1 MENWQARRDR
11 EEQEKMKNQEIKSA
25 QQQHSNKQS
34 HHHDQHSHI
43 VNQNSSGHLHHS
55 VVQNDLKLGLSMSGV
70 GGIGSNL
77 GMMTGFEKP
86 NQDLLKSVS
95 KINS

>member
-1 MENWQARRDR
+1 
-11 EEQEKMKNQEIKSA
+11 MKNQEIKSA
-25 QQQHSNKQS
+25 QQQHNSNKQSS

-43 VNQNSSGHLHHS
+43 VNQNSGGHLHHS

-77 GMMTGFEKP
+77 GMMSGYEKP

>member
-1 MENWQARRDR
+1 
-11 EEQEKMKNQEIKSA
+11 MKNQEIKSA
-25 QQQHSNKQS
+25 QQQHSSNKQS

-55 VVQNDLKLGLSMSGV
+55 VVQNDLKLGLSMGGV

-77 GMMTGFEKP
+77 GMMNGFDKTDSRFI
-86 NQDLLKSVS
+86 QVTQ
-95 KINS
+95 

>member
-1 MENWQARRDR
+1 
-11 EEQEKMKNQEIKSA
+11 MKNQEIKSA

-55 VVQNDLKLGLSMSGV
+55 VVQNDLKLGLSMGGV

-77 GMMTGFEKP
+77 GMMTGFDKTDSRFI
-86 NQDLLKSVS
+86 QVTQ
-95 KINS
+95 